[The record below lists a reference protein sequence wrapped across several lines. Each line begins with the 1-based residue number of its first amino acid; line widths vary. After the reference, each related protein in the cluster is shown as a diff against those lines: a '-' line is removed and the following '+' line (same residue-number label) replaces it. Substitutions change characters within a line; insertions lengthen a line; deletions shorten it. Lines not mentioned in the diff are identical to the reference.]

1 MTKQQYAELLAKETG
16 MGIVEV
22 LALLSALWP
31 MIQKLPCFQRKK
43 AALMK
48 AMTEEHRSCCRRPN
62 CPFRLRRTIEKY
74 GQSPKDFWHCMTQVA
89 FAHNEEVATMMMNL
103 DG

>member
-1 MTKQQYAELLAKETG
+1 
-16 MGIVEV
+16 
-22 LALLSALWP
+22 
-31 MIQKLPCFQRKK
+31 
-43 AALMK
+43 
-48 AMTEEHRSCCRRPN
+48 MTEEHRSCCRRPN